1 MLEKPITLCQHSL
14 KRPRR
19 EETSTEWW
27 GGHSCRT
34 SLPRDR
40 VQVGGSDKE
49 PQACDCKRDI
59 LNLENPQGEE
69 REENE
74 VKIGRAHV

>member
-27 GGHSCRT
+27 GGRSCHT

-40 VQVGGSDKE
+40 VQGGGSDTE
-49 PQACDCKRDI
+49 Q
-59 LNLENPQGEE
+59 
-69 REENE
+69 
-74 VKIGRAHV
+74 RAPGL